1 MIGISPCRRIILSGK
16 LFCRIKK
23 MDIILAIVIFLV
35 LFRVIMT
42 KDDGLYR
49 RILLIGFG
57 LRLILLLITS
67 TDLLEIPD
75 AHIDADN
82 FHDIALNHPGL
93 FSDSDYHLT
102 NYTRLLSVLYVIT
115 NDSRWFAQYVNLLLS
130 VLTLVYLRRI
140 LCVLVIQ
147 ETIAKRLLMVA
158 ALMPFLNI
166 YSVVLMR
173 EAWVT
178 FFVVLSLYYFICWY
192 LKIGNG
198 GFQIAKSILTIILA
212 MWMHAGVIGIIFG
225 YFVAFL
231 TYYRDGDKI
240 RISTSTYVALFFMSI
255 FALILLLNIS
265 ALFSKFDVADFGE
278 YAAAKSSGEG
288 GGSDYLTWL
297 DLSSPQKI
305 LMYTP
310 LKMFYFL
317 YSPIIIDWRGLNDV
331 AAFVLD
337 SSIYFILSWFI
348 LRRKVVNPQ
357 YRFLKRFLLIS
368 VLITVV
374 MFSFGTSN
382 TGTAIRHRAKICSFM
397 LVLTSISTEKK
408 RLLKKIM

>member
-1 MIGISPCRRIILSGK
+1 
-16 LFCRIKK
+16 
-23 MDIILAIVIFLV
+23 MDIIFTTILLFL
-35 LFRVIMT
+35 LFRTIMT
-42 KDDGLYR
+42 KDDGKFN
-49 RILLIGFG
+49 RILLVGLG
-57 LRLILLLITS
+57 LRLLLLLCTCM
-67 TDLLEIPD
+67 DLVEVPD

-93 FSDSDYHLT
+93 FSDSEYHLT
-102 NYTRLLSVLYVIT
+102 NYTRLLSVMYVIT
-115 NDSRWFAQYVNLLLS
+115 NDSRWFAQFVNLLLS
-130 VLTLVYLRRI
+130 VMTLVYLRRI
-140 LCVLVIQ
+140 LCVLDVQ
-147 ETIAKRLLMVA
+147 ETVAKRLLLVA
-158 ALMPFLNI
+158 ALMPFLNV

-178 FFVVLSLYYFICWY
+178 FFIVLSLYYFICWY

-198 GFQIAKSILTIILA
+198 GIQIAKCILTIILA
-212 MWMHAGVIGIIFG
+212 MWMHAGVIGILFG

-231 TYYRDGDKI
+231 TYYRDGDKM
-240 RISTSTYVALFFMSI
+240 RISTSSYIALFFMSI
-255 FALILLLNIS
+255 FVLILLLNLN
-265 ALFSKFDVADFGE
+265 ALFSKFDVGDFGE

-310 LKMFYFL
+310 LKMVYFL
-317 YSPIIIDWRGLNDV
+317 FSPIIFDWRGLNDV

-337 SSIYFILSWFI
+337 SSVYIVLSWYI
-348 LRRKVVNPQ
+348 LCRRVANPQ
-357 YRFLKRFLLIS
+357 YRLLKRFLLIS

-382 TGTAIRHRAKICSFM
+382 SGTAIRHRAKICSFM

-408 RLLKKIM
+408 HLADVEDAEDVESEL